1 LDNASATSDS
11 LSRQPGKDAER
22 PLSLAKDVDL
32 IEKKHRQ
39 IIDGACSKFFQ
50 KGYHKTTIREI
61 AVASGMSMGQL
72 YHYISSKD
80 DVLFLIY
87 KHMQMVWYNHLVE
100 SGIEEIEDP
109 MERLTKALRYTLEF
123 MVANKE
129 LILFIYTETK
139 YLDKK
144 YLRVVLEMDDKTVV
158 GFWRR
163 LLKEADLTLPQGSS
177 YDFYANFIS
186 YLMVFLPLR
195 GWNLEEK
202 PNQGH
207 INFLIEFI
215 LRGLGQTK
223 LKQNSIT

>member
-1 LDNASATSDS
+1 VDSASAQSSSDG
-11 LSRQPGKDAER
+11 RRPENGAQR
-22 PLSLAKDVDL
+22 PLSSAKDVDL

-100 SGIEEIEDP
+100 SGVEEIEDP
-109 MERLTKALRYTLEF
+109 MDRLTKALRHTLEF

-144 YLRVVLEMDDKTVV
+144 YLRLALEMDDKTVV

-163 LLKEADLTLPQGSS
+163 LLKETGLKLPQGSS

-207 INFLIEFI
+207 IQFLIDFI
-215 LRGLGQTK
+215 LRGLGQS
-223 LKQNSIT
+223 N

>member
-1 LDNASATSDS
+1 MDNASAKSNS
-11 LSRQPGKDAER
+11 HGQQPEKDTQR
-22 PLSLAKDVDL
+22 PLSSAKDVDL
-32 IEKKHRQ
+32 IEKKHRL

-87 KHMQMVWYNHLVE
+87 KHMQMVWYNTISWR
-100 SGIEEIEDP
+100 SGVEEIEDAHGAP
-109 MERLTKALRYTLEF
+109 HQGPALHPGIHGRKQGTDPVHLYRDQ
-123 MVANKE
+123 NIWIKNN
-129 LILFIYTETK
+129 
-139 YLDKK
+139 
-144 YLRVVLEMDDKTVV
+144 LRVVLEMDDKTVV

-163 LLKEADLTLPQGSS
+163 LLKEADLKLPQDSS

-195 GWNLEEK
+195 GWNLAEK
-202 PNQGH
+202 PNPGH
-207 INFLIEFI
+207 IS
-215 LRGLGQTK
+215 
-223 LKQNSIT
+223 NS